1 MADDWG
7 LWLETGP
14 FASGASQASAEW
26 LETGRFESHEAVG
39 RHFGRGCLA
48 DYILC
53 VVVETSSCQVQKRV

>member
-14 FASGASQASAEW
+14 FTSGTSLAGAEW

-48 DYILC
+48 DYILR
-53 VVVETSSCQVQKRV
+53 VVDETSSCQVRKQV